1 MVTHTRYS
9 LIHRIAAWSVH
20 FYTALGLPLMYL
32 AAQELLAHS
41 SQDEQDARMFFM
53 WMWLAMVVDS
63 SDGVLARTVRVERV
77 LPEFSGRR
85 LDDIV
90 DFLSFAFLPCV
101 AFGIYELFPT
111 HWEWFAIVPIMA
123 SGYGFCREQAKT
135 DNAFV
140 GFPSYWN
147 IVLLYLYLVQMD
159 PWLNLGIVGFLAAMV
174 FVPIHYI
181 YPTRTTFLRPFTLIF
196 GSVWTCVLITSS
208 LLPRAAWTTAAAWL
222 SLSFP
227 LYYLALSI
235 VHHRRV
241 HRDASTSW
249 WSRHCRNSARRV
261 RRNKTRMSV

>member
-1 MVTHTRYS
+1 MVTHTSYS

-32 AAQELLAHS
+32 AARELLAHS
-41 SQDEQDARMFFM
+41 SQVEQDARMFFV

-63 SDGVLARTVRVERV
+63 SDGVLARAVRVEKV
-77 LPEFSGRR
+77 LPEFNGRR

-123 SGYGFCREQAKT
+123 SGYGFCQEQAKT

-174 FVPIHYI
+174 FAPIHYI
-181 YPTRTTFLRPFTLIF
+181 YPTRTTFLRPFTVIF
-196 GSVWTCVLITSS
+196 GSVWACVLVASS
-208 LLPRAAWTTAAAWL
+208 LLPREAWTIPAAWL

-241 HRDASTSW
+241 HRDA
-249 WSRHCRNSARRV
+249 
-261 RRNKTRMSV
+261 